1 MPQARPAL
9 KHEPKANTEPEARIN
24 RSARAAAPEQVPPRL
39 PNALAGSDPQKPLVR
54 PVAGPVRAP
63 ARREN
68 GFHFQTRVPVITG
81 EATYRGWVPVDG
93 IISGQLGAN
102 GSALSIRQ
110 RARNTMTDSEPEL
123 NGELCFKDM
132 LRVNGHVAGK
142 VISQKG
148 TLIVD
153 SSARMDADIEVGVA
167 VIGGTVNGDV
177 IGHERVELGP
187 GAVIN
192 GNISTRSLA
201 VKPGAV
207 FQGDCRMLKNEN
219 AHK

>member
-9 KHEPKANTEPEARIN
+9 KREPKANIEPEAKAN
-24 RSARAAAPEQVPPRL
+24 PGARAATPAQVPPRL
-39 PNALAGSDPQKPLVR
+39 PNAQAGSEPPKPQTR
-54 PVAGPVRAP
+54 PVVGPVRAP

-68 GFHFQTRVPVITG
+68 GFHFQTKVPVIMG

-102 GSALSIRQ
+102 GSALNIRQ

-123 NGELCFKDM
+123 NGEICFKDM

-153 SSARMDADIEVGVA
+153 SSARVDADIEVGVA
-167 VIGGTVNGDV
+167 VIGGTVNGDIV
-177 IGHERVELGP
+177 GHERVELGP
-187 GAVIN
+187 GAVIQ

-219 AHK
+219 ADK